1 MLSQENIVKESNGP
15 GELNDTH
22 ALLEKVKAARGRV
35 GAALHRRLELLA
47 ASRLLETSDGVQA
60 LIQEIGVDGGFRAIF
75 KEGKLDLSIG
85 VSQKE
90 GDKPGN
96 GSLKSLPVHCG
107 LQSVAS
113 GPWNKLHGTLT
124 ALDVSGH
131 TNLARL
137 PVAEFV
143 AMTSLTSLECR
154 GCPGYVSSLLETP
167 EGVNDLVSLIKRRIF
182 TTLFNAG
189 KLDFSASSALMTGAD
204 AGCVQKLLE
213 QICLPPF

>member
-1 MLSQENIVKESNGP
+1 MLSQENINAKESNSP
-15 GELNDTH
+15 GELSDPH

-35 GAALHRRLELLA
+35 GAAPSSLGKKGEMPLHRRLELLA

-96 GSLKSLPVHCG
+96 GSLKSLPVNCG

-113 GPWNKLHGTLT
+113 GPWNKLHGTLM

-131 TNLARL
+131 TRLKFIASDLAT
-137 PVAEFV
+137 VASIMSIE
-143 AMTSLTSLECR
+143 
-154 GCPGYVSSLLETP
+154 
-167 EGVNDLVSLIKRRIF
+167 
-182 TTLFNAG
+182 
-189 KLDFSASSALMTGAD
+189 
-204 AGCVQKLLE
+204 
-213 QICLPPF
+213 